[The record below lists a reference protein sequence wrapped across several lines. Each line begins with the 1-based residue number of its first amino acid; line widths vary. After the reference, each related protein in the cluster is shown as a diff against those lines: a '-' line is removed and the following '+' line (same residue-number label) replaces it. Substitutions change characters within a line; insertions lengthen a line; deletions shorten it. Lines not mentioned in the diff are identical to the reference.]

1 MLKMRR
7 LYAEALY
14 RDDSATLDDLHEA
27 ATTLEESAQTARRV
41 FGGEHPLTAEIEKS
55 LQKSRATLR
64 GREDRDDE
72 SLDDADDIE

>member
-1 MLKMRR
+1 MTRKVVFFVTFC
-7 LYAEALY
+7 
-14 RDDSATLDDLHEA
+14 SAA
-27 ATTLEESAQTARRV
+27 WRV

-72 SLDDADDIE
+72 SLDDADDTE